1 MPELNPQLKAG
12 GLFQCLWPI
21 RRHHLL
27 KKRPWHRCFPVNF
40 AKFLRT
46 PFFTENLRWLLLDIL
61 YDLRMIILVVQPVYI
76 ILLKM
81 SLLKALVRYF
91 LTNLY
96 FSLNDSPSKTMKAV
110 FFYFILKALFDLK
123 IVNFLY
129 FYLSLFFSL
138 SVIALDLDPR

>member
-1 MPELNPQLKAG
+1 M
-12 GLFQCLWPI
+12 
-21 RRHHLL
+21 
-27 KKRPWHRCFPVNF
+27 NF